1 MIGVLLMIKRFIKLY
16 ISDLGLQFTNR
27 SLIIKFQT
35 LYVDQRRQSMFDKLL
50 QSTRVNDKCSTKF
63 TYAGY
68 IRFVLLTYF
77 GWTSLEGYYKIS
89 MLARF
94 ICLLLTRYQLNKLV
108 YLVIHRGTTPAWWFW
123 FLLVNTCRAMAWHF
137 YAQQHLGVIFGAWY
151 WHFVDVVWLALYFV
165 VYVWGNK

>member
-108 YLVIHRGTTPAWWFW
+108 YLVIHRGTTPAWWF
-123 FLLVNTCRAMAWHF
+123 LVFTS
-137 YAQQHLGVIFGAWY
+137 
-151 WHFVDVVWLALYFV
+151 
-165 VYVWGNK
+165 